1 MLSNDNEVVPTP
13 SKKSKTGDKEHAK
26 QIWLITYASGS
37 PNITSELLIQSD
49 IQCDECY
56 TITWRE
62 SKYTLI
68 HSKNRFRYSKLD
80 KLINRDYRSH
90 GIVGSHITG
99 YDTLSS
105 NDEKKDT
112 AIHEHP
118 GFQKMVELMNQKS
131 ADLVAWIEHGDL
143 LTYRKGL
150 LWKYIESTD
159 PKEKTRKQLMDQV
172 IKWTP
177 LIQEREALIETNRVL
192 QATLNAETRSF
203 LDLVQVRERNH
214 TLTLEI
220 NKKEEEKTKLAAEL
234 EKSKEECTRLKSLLV
249 RNGIDP
255 YQKI

>member
-1 MLSNDNEVVPTP
+1 M
-13 SKKSKTGDKEHAK
+13 
-26 QIWLITYASGS
+26 
-37 PNITSELLIQSD
+37 
-49 IQCDECY
+49 
-56 TITWRE
+56 
-62 SKYTLI
+62 
-68 HSKNRFRYSKLD
+68 
-80 KLINRDYRSH
+80 
-90 GIVGSHITG
+90 
-99 YDTLSS
+99 
-105 NDEKKDT
+105 
-112 AIHEHP
+112 
-118 GFQKMVELMNQKS
+118 
-131 ADLVAWIEHGDL
+131 AWIEHGDL

-177 LIQEREALIETNRVL
+177 LIQERETLIEANRVL

-220 NKKEEEKTKLAAEL
+220 NKKEEEKAKLAAEL
-234 EKSKEECTRLKSLLV
+234 DKSKEECTRLKSLLV